1 LSGQETGDAEADH
14 DIKLHE
20 HFKDFC
26 PGQVGWFV
34 SLVGGLLM
42 LLSQFLVMNC
52 TVPSAPPD
60 DGAGAPGVSN
70 LCGPF

>member
-1 LSGQETGDAEADH
+1 
-14 DIKLHE
+14 
-20 HFKDFC
+20 
-26 PGQVGWFV
+26 V

-70 LCGPF
+70 LCGQF